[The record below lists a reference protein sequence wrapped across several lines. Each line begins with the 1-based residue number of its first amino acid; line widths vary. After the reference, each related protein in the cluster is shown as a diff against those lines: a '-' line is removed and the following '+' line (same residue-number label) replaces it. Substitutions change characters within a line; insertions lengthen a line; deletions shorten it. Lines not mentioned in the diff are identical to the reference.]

1 MADVLIALGALVL
14 LIAAA
19 YRGFSVILFA
29 PLAAML
35 AVLLTDPAAVPA
47 AFSGLFMDKVATF
60 LKLYFPVFLL
70 GAVFGRLIEISGFS
84 RALVGSVLQVM
95 GPQRAMPAIVLVCA
109 LLTYGGVSLFVVVV
123 ESAQAA
129 GISAE
134 VLHRVAAMSSG
145 GMDTLPHNGPVIT
158 LLAVTGLTHRQSYR
172 NIFAI
177 TCIKTAAV
185 AVVIVVYYLTGLR

>member
-1 MADVLIALGALVL
+1 M
-14 LIAAA
+14 
-19 YRGFSVILFA
+19 
-29 PLAAML
+29 
-35 AVLLTDPAAVPA
+35 
-47 AFSGLFMDKVATF
+47 
-60 LKLYFPVFLL
+60 
-70 GAVFGRLIEISGFS
+70 FGRLIEISGFS

-145 GMDTLPHNGPVIT
+145 GMDTLPHNGAVIT